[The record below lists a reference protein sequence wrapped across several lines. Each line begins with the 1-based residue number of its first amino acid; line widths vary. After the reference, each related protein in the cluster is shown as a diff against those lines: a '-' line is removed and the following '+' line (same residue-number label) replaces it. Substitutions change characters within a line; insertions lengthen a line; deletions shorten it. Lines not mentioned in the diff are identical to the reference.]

1 MGITTGGEKSADPDS
16 ANPDSASQRSPAQPS
31 AATEAFTA
39 SRWTRGNLWF
49 PTRIVVSPLHVS
61 RVKRRLVGSTEE
73 SISISQVA
81 SVKISTG
88 FFWSDILI
96 ESTGGT
102 DPITSHG
109 HRKADALRIR
119 DLVETFQAARR

>member
-1 MGITTGGEKSADPDS
+1 MGVGSSG
-16 ANPDSASQRSPAQPS
+16 ANPANLNPAPS
-31 AATEAFTA
+31 DETFTA

-49 PTRIVVSPLHVS
+49 PTRIVVSPLHAS
-61 RVKRRLVGSTEE
+61 RVKRRLFGRSEE

-88 FFWSDILI
+88 IFWSDIVI

-109 HRKADALRIR
+109 HRKADAVRIR
-119 DLVETFQAARR
+119 DLVEGYQAARR

>member
-1 MGITTGGEKSADPDS
+1 MGVGSGR
-16 ANPDSASQRSPAQPS
+16 ANSASPVST
-31 AATEAFTA
+31 AADETFSA
-39 SRWTRGNLWF
+39 SRWTKGNLWF
-49 PTRIVVSPLHVS
+49 PTRIVVSPLRVS
-61 RVKRRLVGSTEE
+61 RVKKRLFGSNEE

-88 FFWSDILI
+88 VFWSDILI

-119 DLVETFQAARR
+119 DLVESFQAAARR

>member
-1 MGITTGGEKSADPDS
+1 MGVGPTIPQTA
-16 ANPDSASQRSPAQPS
+16 ASEEIFS
-31 AATEAFTA
+31 A

-49 PTRIVVSPLHVS
+49 PTLIVVSPLRVS
-61 RVKRRLVGSTEE
+61 RVKKRLFGSNEE

-88 FFWSDILI
+88 MVWSDIVI
-96 ESTGGT
+96 ESSGGT

-109 HRKADALRIR
+109 HRKTDALRIR
-119 DLVETFQAARR
+119 DLVEGFQAARR

>member
-1 MGITTGGEKSADPDS
+1 MDLEEGRARMGVGSAGTNPASPIPAGSGE
-16 ANPDSASQRSPAQPS
+16 
-31 AATEAFTA
+31 TFTA
-39 SRWTRGNLWF
+39 SRWTRGNFWF
-49 PTRIVVSPLHVS
+49 PTRIVVNPLHVS
-61 RVKRRLVGSTEE
+61 RVKRRLFGSNEE

-88 FFWSDILI
+88 IFWSDILI

-109 HRKADALRIR
+109 HRKADAVRIR
-119 DLVETFQAARR
+119 DLVESFQSARRL

>member
-1 MGITTGGEKSADPDS
+1 MGINSSAPNAPNISTPSPDETFS
-16 ANPDSASQRSPAQPS
+16 
-31 AATEAFTA
+31 A
-39 SRWTRGNLWF
+39 SRWTNGNLFF
-49 PTRIVVSPLHVS
+49 PTRIVVNSLRVT
-61 RVKRRLVGSTEE
+61 RVKRRMFSRSEE
-73 SISISQVA
+73 SISIGQVA

-88 FFWSDILI
+88 ILWSDIAI

-119 DLVETFQAARR
+119 DLVEGFQAAARR